1 MKKLEKGFTLIELM
15 IVVAIIA
22 ILAAVAA
29 PKFGDQLKKAKDGK
43 AIQIVGNWRSA
54 LTMQYAD
61 DTTYATTFSG
71 LTKYVDTKTADKTFA
86 EVGRTNKFS
95 TGTNAAT
102 NNAYVEAG
110 TSDLGTAKNSV
121 LFSITGTAVDAS
133 IVFSS
138 TNGNDAKGTS
148 WSAY

>member
-29 PKFGDQLKKAKDGK
+29 PRFGQQLAKTRDAK

-54 LTMQYAD
+54 LNMAYAD
-61 DTTYATTFSG
+61 TQTYATTFSA
-71 LTKYVDTKTADKTFA
+71 LNTYVDTNTRAKTYQDSAKA
-86 EVGRTNKFS
+86 VY
-95 TGTNAAT
+95 TGANAT
-102 NNAYVEAG
+102 QWTDAG
-110 TSDLGTAKNSV
+110 TVSSRTPSNVVSFV
-121 LFSITGTAVDAS
+121 ITGTSIESS
-133 IVFSS
+133 IVFEAG
-138 TNGNDAKGTS
+138 NGNDTKGTS